1 MYFRYLGRELRRRA
15 RSAAVVAIGLALA
28 VGLVI
33 TVTAAASGV
42 NAAQG
47 QVLSSLYGVGTDLTV
62 TKVPTAG
69 SGGSFSFNANPS
81 SRAEAGQAFSQDHL
95 SSSPGLEV
103 MADSDVTSISALKGV
118 EGATGALVLNSIHVS
133 GSFGSFFGGGSSSS
147 PSATRDAHPHA
158 GRDVDPDR
166 RRDPD
171 RLGDPGGLRH
181 HQLLGGRHRP
191 RLSRCGPAERRQH
204 HRRGRRGPAVVRRG
218 PAGDRWR

>member
-69 SGGSFSFNANPS
+69 SGGSFSFNANPA
-81 SRAEAGQAFSQDHL
+81 SRAQAGQAFSQDRL

-103 MADSDVTSISALKGV
+103 MSATQITAISGLKGV

-133 GSFGSFFGGGSSSS
+133 GSFGNFFGGGSSSS
-147 PSATRDAHPHA
+147 PAATATPTPTPSATATP
-158 GRDVDPDR
+158 
-166 RRDPD
+166 
-171 RLGDPGGLRH
+171 
-181 HQLLGGRHRP
+181 
-191 RLSRCGPAERRQH
+191 
-204 HRRGRRGPAVVRRG
+204 
-218 PAGDRWR
+218 